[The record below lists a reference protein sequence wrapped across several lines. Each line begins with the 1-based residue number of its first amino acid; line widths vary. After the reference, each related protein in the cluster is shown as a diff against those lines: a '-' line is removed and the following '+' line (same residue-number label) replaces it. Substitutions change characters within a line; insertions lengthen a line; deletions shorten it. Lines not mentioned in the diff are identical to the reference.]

1 MSIINKCPHP
11 ITLIGKNR
19 LTGIEARATLASCR
33 PIPRVLSRHDVI
45 ETVECH
51 GLEVMVQRQQLLRIS
66 NLPMPREGVFYV
78 VSRSVAVL
86 CKDRPDI
93 VSVNE
98 IVTDNHRVIG
108 ARSLVSYTGAV
119 S

>member
-1 MSIINKCPHP
+1 
-11 ITLIGKNR
+11 
-19 LTGIEARATLASCR
+19 
-33 PIPRVLSRHDVI
+33 
-45 ETVECH
+45 
-51 GLEVMVQRQQLLRIS
+51 
-66 NLPMPREGVFYV
+66 MPREGVFYV